1 MKKNFLF
8 QLLLAAF
15 LLPAFSCSDDDLAP
29 EINNAT
35 TLNMLDVENGATRL
49 GNSDIYINAANNFQ
63 TNECL
68 IAEIGPSKGIGKV
81 IPPQVG
87 NGLVYQAAVTPGHL
101 YQAFKEEA
109 VKQFP
114 SGKFAL
120 ALAGD
125 YYQFYVGS
133 EIMKEEK
140 RVGAVI
146 QFALI
151 NPEADGLPAY
161 DSTIGTVVSGYEDEI
176 VREFPKDT
184 EFSYDS
190 DLEDLFQ
197 ITTEGGI
204 LRTERRAN
212 PLLYMDDA
220 VNGRFASQLSFVLAE
235 SLPFEFMLNVLRLY
249 DGVPVTLW
257 EATTGLPYEVIGKKV
272 EALRSEGLLAN
283 DQRRLV
289 CTELGRNWLSTVQER
304 FLPDNEI

>member
-1 MKKNFLF
+1 MKKNLLF

-15 LLPAFSCSDDDLAP
+15 LLPVFSCSDDDSMP

-81 IPPQVG
+81 ISPQVG
-87 NGLVYQAAVTPGHL
+87 SSLVYQAAVTPGNL
-101 YQAFKEEA
+101 YQAFKQEA

-125 YYQFYVGS
+125 YYQFHVES

-146 QFALI
+146 RFALI

-161 DSTIGTVVSGYEDEI
+161 DSTIGTVVNGSKNEI
-176 VREFPKDT
+176 VYEFPKGT
-184 EFSYDS
+184 EFQYDNS
-190 DLEDLFQ
+190 LEDIFN
-197 ITTEGGI
+197 ISTEGGVLQVSMWVSWI
-204 LRTERRAN
+204 DTRGNYTI
-212 PLLYMDDA
+212 
-220 VNGRFASQLSFVLAE
+220 FARH
-235 SLPFEFMLNVLRLY
+235 N
-249 DGVPVTLW
+249 
-257 EATTGLPYEVIGKKV
+257 EVFTKVYIKV
-272 EALRSEGLLAN
+272 E
-283 DQRRLV
+283 
-289 CTELGRNWLSTVQER
+289 
-304 FLPDNEI
+304 